1 MKKARKIEGTFEVIR
16 IIASLLIAYAV
27 ALLVLVFVSD
37 EPVYVIRQFV
47 LGPFSSMR
55 RIGSIINLAIPFT
68 ICGLGMCF
76 VYAVNKLNMLG
87 EGIFMLSGCITTF
100 VAIHL
105 GELGLPSF
113 LNWIILLLIGGL
125 VGAICMYLPA
135 WLDVK
140 LNASVIVV
148 SIMATTVLSE
158 LAQYI
163 LQYHMRDASASYLAS
178 YPLPSSTLMPKLLS
192 SSLKIQSGIIVAVI
206 LVVASVILLHKT
218 TLGYKMRMVGSNA
231 KMAKAAG
238 ISTMSTII
246 VAQLIGGFLA
256 GMGGSLEIL
265 CNYTRFL
272 WTETTNHGY
281 DGLLVAVLAK
291 KDPRYVPLT
300 ALLLAYIRVGS
311 DVVNSTSSIPN
322 EFVSVI
328 QCIIILLVAA
338 ETFLS
343 KSRNKM
349 ICKAAE
355 EDLKQKQTQQVAA

>member
-1 MKKARKIEGTFEVIR
+1 MKEARRIEKVFELVR
-16 IIASLLIAYAV
+16 IIASLLIAYVV
-27 ALLVLVFVSD
+27 ALLVLLFVSD

-47 LGPFSSMR
+47 LGPLSSMR

-76 VYAVNKLNMLG
+76 VYSVNKLNMLG
-87 EGIFMLSGCITTF
+87 EGIFMLSGCIATY
-100 VAIHL
+100 VGIHM
-105 GELGLPSF
+105 GDLGLPSYA
-113 LNWIILLLIGGL
+113 NWAILLLIGGV
-125 VGAICMYLPA
+125 VGALCMVLPA

-140 LNASVIVV
+140 INASVIVV

-163 LQYHMRDASASYLAS
+163 LQYQMRDTSTSYLSS
-178 YPLPSSTLMPKLLS
+178 YPLADSMTMPKLFPV
-192 SSLKIQSGIIVAVI
+192 SLKIQSGILIAIVLVI
-206 LVVASVILLHKT
+206 FSVVLLHKT
-218 TLGYKMRMVGSNA
+218 TLGYKMRMVGANV

-238 ISTMSTII
+238 ISTVSTII
-246 VAQLIGGFLA
+246 IAQVIGGFLA
-256 GMGGSLEIL
+256 GMGGSLEIIN
-265 CNYTRFL
+265 NYTRFL
-272 WTETTNHGY
+272 WTDTTGHGY

-291 KDPRYVPLT
+291 KNPVYVPLT

-343 KSRNKM
+343 KWRNKM

-355 EDLKQKQTQQVAA
+355 ENLKQEEKTA

>member
-1 MKKARKIEGTFEVIR
+1 MKEARKIEAVFEVVR
-16 IIASLLIAYAV
+16 IVASLLIAYVV
-27 ALLVLVFVSD
+27 ALLVLYFVSD

-47 LGPFSSMR
+47 LGPFSSPR
-55 RIGSIINLAIPFT
+55 RIGSIVNLAIPFT
-68 ICGLGMCF
+68 MCGLGMCF
-76 VYAVNKLNMLG
+76 VYSVNKLNLLG
-87 EGIFMLSGCITTF
+87 EGIFMLAGCITTF
-100 VAIHL
+100 VGIRL
-105 GELGLPSF
+105 GDLGLPTY
-113 LNWIILLLIGGL
+113 LNWTILLMVGGI
-125 VGAICMYLPA
+125 VGALCMVLPA

-163 LQYHMRDASASYLAS
+163 LQYQMRDTSTSYLSS
-178 YPLPSSTLMPKLLS
+178 YPLASTMTMPKLLPT
-192 SSLKIQSGIIVAVI
+192 SLKIQSGLFIAIAMVVI
-206 LVVASVILLHKT
+206 SVILLHKT
-218 TLGYKMRMVGSNA
+218 TLGYKMRMVGSNV

-246 VAQLIGGFLA
+246 IAQVIGGFLS
-256 GMGGSLEIL
+256 GMGGSLEMI
-265 CNYTRFL
+265 NSYTRFL
-272 WTETTNHGY
+272 WTDTTGHGY

-291 KDPRYVPLT
+291 KNPLYVPLT

-343 KSRNKM
+343 KQRNKL

-355 EDLKQKQTQQVAA
+355 DNLKQEQKSA